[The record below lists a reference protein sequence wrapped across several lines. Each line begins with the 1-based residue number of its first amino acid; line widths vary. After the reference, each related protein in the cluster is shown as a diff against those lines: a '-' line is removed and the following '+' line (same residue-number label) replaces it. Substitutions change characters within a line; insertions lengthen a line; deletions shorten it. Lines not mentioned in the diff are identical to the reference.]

1 MSDVYT
7 TCPTVESPRYCIR
20 PLAMDDCT
28 DLLKVYSDPAAV
40 PFFNSD
46 NCHGDDFHYTTPERM
61 RQAIDF
67 WFMEYCR
74 RGFVRWSIADKRSD
88 EVIGTIELFRREA
101 ADFFTDCG
109 LLRLDLRSDY
119 ETEAAISD
127 ILSLI
132 VPAAF
137 EWFSCSMIATK
148 AIPAAV
154 ERRRALTAM
163 EFVPS
168 PEKVIGH
175 DGTEYGDYFVFTK

>member
-1 MSDVYT
+1 MPDVYT
-7 TCPTVESPRYCIR
+7 TCPTVESSRYRIR
-20 PLAMDDCT
+20 PLTTEDCA

-46 NCHGDDFHYTTPERM
+46 NCHGDDFHYTTEERM
-61 RQAIDF
+61 QQAIDF
-67 WFMEYCR
+67 WFMEYSR
-74 RGFVRWSIADKRSD
+74 RGFVRWSIADKSSG

-101 ADFFTDCG
+101 KDFFTDCG

-119 ETEAAISD
+119 ENEAAISD

-148 AIPAAV
+148 AVPAAA
-154 ERRRALTAM
+154 ERRYALAAM
-163 EFVPS
+163 GFVPS

-175 DGTEYGDYFVFTK
+175 DGTEYGDYFISTK